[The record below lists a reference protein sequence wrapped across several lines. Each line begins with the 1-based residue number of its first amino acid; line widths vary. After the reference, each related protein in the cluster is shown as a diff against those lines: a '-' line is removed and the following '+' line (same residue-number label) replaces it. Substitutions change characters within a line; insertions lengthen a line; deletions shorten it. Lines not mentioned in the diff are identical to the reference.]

1 MKKTMTMALA
11 LVGIVGFVLADGNA
25 FSIETA
31 PAGYLEKTGSGQ
43 IWSSSTYLSF
53 TNAVN
58 KLSDIG
64 VNDSFVY
71 NSDFIRLYDN
81 DGKLLVS
88 ATYFRGS
95 TEYAE
100 GWYDKSQYVY
110 VGDRELPL
118 GAAICFVKVSD
129 NAALVFSGKL
139 KSDATT
145 LTAPQGHQT
154 WVGNVNPLPAGVVLG
169 DITAENFKFRTD
181 WIQVYA
187 ASGELALRATY
198 LDCALAETYTKKL
211 GKSIS
216 PGWYTSEDVAA
227 KFATSQNKTVLSPG
241 QGFVILPASA
251 NVSVTI
257 PGI

>member
-11 LVGIVGFVLADGNA
+11 LVGIAGFVLVEAQA

-43 IWSSSTYLSF
+43 IWSSSTYVSF

-100 GWYDKSQYVY
+100 GWYDKSQYV
-110 VGDRELPL
+110 GDRELPL

-154 WVGNVNPLPAGVVLG
+154 WVGNVNPLPAGVRLG
-169 DITAENFKFRTD
+169 DITAANFKFRTD
-181 WIQVYA
+181 WIQVYDA
-187 ASGELALRATY
+187 NGVLALRATY
-198 LDCALAETYTKKL
+198 LDETLAKTYSSKL
-211 GKSIS
+211 EKAIA